1 MRSRRGDIFMVKSLG
16 KTLSIPFW
24 TFFSVAGFLL
34 LSCLGGAVLGRITQP
49 RMLPMAITQTS
60 IWTTVQT
67 FEGNGTK
74 KTGVFGASYHSR
86 LKWECYVV
94 GDNTYSLIANVDSL
108 DGSSIDTVAINT
120 ICAPNNTSGAAEIHQ
135 GGLVYLSVLSEGPWV
150 IEVQEL
156 E

>member
-1 MRSRRGDIFMVKSLG
+1 MVKSLE
-16 KTLSIPFW
+16 KALPIPFR

-49 RMLPMAITQTS
+49 HMLPMATPQTG

-86 LKWECYVV
+86 LKWECSVV
-94 GDNTYSLIANVDSL
+94 GNNNNTYSLIANVDSL

-120 ICAPNNTSGAAEIHQ
+120 ICAPSNTSGAAEIQQ

-156 E
+156 Q